1 MDSLSSSGLVC
12 SYFLF
17 LVQFWVTEHF
27 SEFVH
32 FFKVV
37 HFIGIWFIV
46 ISYNTLYFSVSCNFF
61 FIPDFIDLHPLP
73 PRPAFGYE
81 SGSRFINFCLIFSKN
96 QLLVS
101 FIFSSC
107 YYFFFLVPIS
117 FVSALIFIISFLL
130 QILGFACCFPSSS
143 DVRSG
148 LSEIFYFLR

>member
-17 LVQFWVTEHF
+17 PGSVLGDWTFLWICPFLQGCSFYWHM
-27 SEFVH
+27 VH
-32 FFKVV
+32 
-37 HFIGIWFIV
+37 
-46 ISYNTLYFSVSCNFF
+46 SNLLQYFSVSGNFF

-73 PRPAFGYE
+73 PHPAFGYE

-101 FIFSSC
+101 FIFSS
-107 YYFFFLVPIS
+107 FFFFFFGVPIS
-117 FVSALIFIISFLL
+117 FVSALILIISFLL
-130 QILGFACCFPSSS
+130 QILGFACCFPSFS
-143 DVRSG
+143 DVRLG